1 MNIIEMQKELF
12 KEVNNLEQIELSK
25 VLNKEEIIEEK
36 KKDIFKIQRKIQYW
50 IKDILYNNINY
61 EDYINR

>member
-12 KEVNNLEQIELSK
+12 KEVNNLEEIELSEI
-25 VLNKEEIIEEK
+25 LNKEEIIEEK

>member
-36 KKDIFKIQRKIQYW
+36 KKDIFKIQRKIQY
-50 IKDILYNNINY
+50 
-61 EDYINR
+61 